1 MLQITPNWSFDE
13 ISRHVDAKIDIYFE
27 EIPMSIYSKDYL
39 IDFNILEECSKD
51 TNNPLGAPAANAIDI
66 TLYNDNDIFTP
77 TNKNS
82 PLYKQI
88 KLGMKI
94 CPYFCC
100 TQGTDIEITSKDI
113 VWIPMGVFYVT
124 DWKVTGDR
132 LVKISGYDILYKLLN
147 ETFPAVFI
155 KQQITYKD
163 FILDFLSSLNYESVF
178 LSNSNGKEFA
188 TKLAYTPYQNTDTI
202 ANVLLRFTQATWSL
216 CYANRKESIIFNA
229 LSNKEPLADLTENNQ
244 VLDLNTQQSIIKT
257 YEGVNLT
264 YYRYQCT
271 GTKKL
276 LNVSNLEIPLGSAVF
291 GPYEFSENV
300 LRIAGLTSD
309 TDDTY
314 YSCINNWTADC
325 KSILLHTTLGG
336 FIVLYAGYYDNY
348 GLYNKSEVYT
358 CSIDKYLYNP
368 ERLYILYTT
377 KSGIDIFIS
386 WYDED
391 GNFLNKSVLTTSDD
405 GKVLIKREDSIL
417 YQLNTLTGS
426 YVYADGSIT
435 NETSAYMVRLDGTI
449 ECSPAEKYT
458 IKLNRPDMSGED
470 IVCFWWDL
478 SGGYKQSTNVTLNS
492 EGNAVFTI
500 PEDVYF
506 FSAHFHKNF
515 RPAGDTIDIEGP
527 LRGKNINTDIIVA
540 SGFYSTA
547 TGKKVD
553 ADNRSRIDAPFK
565 VTPNTLLLLD
575 THNKA
580 MVGET
585 FVVFYYD
592 GENNY
597 LSSQSITITSR
608 GNGLF
613 TTPAN
618 CHFITAYFSTS
629 IIAVGNA
636 ATITSP
642 GTVIIPKTFTF
653 YALKDDLALGSNV
666 SLLLEGEIMPSTEKA
681 NITIFGEAI
690 EATKVYKHD
699 NTSNALSI
707 DNCYIQDEN
716 QAFIIKDLWEEYIH
730 TDVPILEV
738 SVRGNPLLEIGDAIH
753 IVCPSKKIDF
763 SGIIMRADYSFNGSL
778 SCTLTLLNL
787 DILKDRR

>member
-27 EIPMSIYSKDYL
+27 ETPMSIYSKDYL
-39 IDFNILEECSKD
+39 IDFNILEECSED

-88 KLGMKI
+88 KLGIRI

-113 VWIPMGVFYVT
+113 VWVPMGVFYVT

-147 ETFPAVFI
+147 ETFPSVFI

-188 TKLAYTPYQNTDTI
+188 TKLAYTPYQSTDKI
-202 ANVLLRFTQATWSL
+202 ADVLLRFTQATWSL

-264 YYRYQCT
+264 YYRYQRT

-276 LNVSNLEIPLGSAVF
+276 LNVSDLEIPLGSAVF

-300 LRIAGLTSD
+300 LRIAGLTSN

-314 YSCINNWTADC
+314 YNCINNWKADC
-325 KSILLHTTLGG
+325 KSILLHTTLGN
-336 FIVLYAGYYDNY
+336 FIVLYAGYYDNH

-368 ERLYILYTT
+368 ERLYTLYTT

-391 GNFLNKSVLTTSDD
+391 GNFLNKSVLTTSED
-405 GKVLIKREDSIL
+405 GKVLIKREDNIL
-417 YQLNTLTGS
+417 YQLNTLAGS

-435 NETSAYMVRLDGTI
+435 NETSAYMVRLDGKI
-449 ECSPAEKYT
+449 ECSPAEEYT
-458 IKLNRPDMSGED
+458 IKLNRPDISEKD

-478 SGGYKQSTNVTLNS
+478 SGGYKQYTKVTLNS

-506 FSAHFHKNF
+506 FSAHFPKNF
-515 RPAGDTIDIEGP
+515 RPAGDTIDIKGP
-527 LRGKNINTDIIVA
+527 LRGKNINTDITVT
-540 SGFYSTA
+540 SGLYDIT
-547 TGKKVD
+547 TGEKKE
-553 ADNRSRIDAPFK
+553 ADNRSRIDTPFK
-565 VTPNTLLLLD
+565 VTPNTLFLLD

-580 MVGET
+580 MVGGT
-585 FVVFYYD
+585 FRVLYYD

-597 LSSQSITITSR
+597 LSSQSITITRR

-613 TTPAN
+613 TTPEN

-629 IIAVGNA
+629 IIAVDKV

-642 GTVIIPKTFTF
+642 GPVITPKTFTF
-653 YALKDDLALGSNV
+653 YALKDNLALGSNV
-666 SLLLEGEIMPSTEKA
+666 SLLLEGEIMPSTGKA

-707 DNCYIQDEN
+707 DNCYIQDEK

-730 TDVPILEV
+730 ADVPVLEV

-753 IVCPSKKIDF
+753 VICPSKKVDF

-787 DILKDRR
+787 DILKDRG

>member
-27 EIPMSIYSKDYL
+27 ETPMSIYSKNYL
-39 IDFNILEECSKD
+39 IDFNILEECSED

-88 KLGMKI
+88 KLGIRI

-100 TQGTDIEITSKDI
+100 TQGADIEITSKDI

-147 ETFPAVFI
+147 ETFPSVFI

-188 TKLAYTPYQNTDTI
+188 TKLAYTPYQSTDTI

-229 LSNKEPLADLTENNQ
+229 LSNKEPLAELSENNQ

-264 YYRYQCT
+264 YYRYQRT

-276 LNVSNLEIPLGSAVF
+276 LNVSDLEIPPGSAVF

-300 LRIAGLTSD
+300 LRIAGLTSNS
-309 TDDTY
+309 DDTY
-314 YSCINNWTADC
+314 YNCINNWTADC
-325 KSILLHTTLGG
+325 KSILLHTTLGN

-348 GLYNKSEVYT
+348 GIYNKSELYT
-358 CSIDKYLYNP
+358 CSINRYLYNP
-368 ERLYILYTT
+368 ERLYTLYTT

-386 WYDED
+386 WYDEH

-405 GKVLIKREDSIL
+405 GKVLIKRGDSIL
-417 YQLNTLTGS
+417 YQLNTLAGS
-426 YVYADGSIT
+426 YAYSDGSIT

-449 ECSPAEKYT
+449 ECVPAEEYT
-458 IKLNRPDMSGED
+458 IKLNKPDMSGED

-478 SGGYKQSTNVTLNS
+478 SGGYKQYTNVTLNS

-515 RPAGDTIDIEGP
+515 RPAGDTINIEGP
-527 LRGKNINTDIIVA
+527 LRE
-540 SGFYSTA
+540 TA
-547 TGKKVD
+547 
-553 ADNRSRIDAPFK
+553 I
-565 VTPNTLLLLD
+565 TP
-575 THNKA
+575 K
-580 MVGET
+580 
-585 FVVFYYD
+585 F
-592 GENNY
+592 
-597 LSSQSITITSR
+597 
-608 GNGLF
+608 
-613 TTPAN
+613 
-618 CHFITAYFSTS
+618 
-629 IIAVGNA
+629 
-636 ATITSP
+636 
-642 GTVIIPKTFTF
+642 FTF
-653 YALKDDLALGSNV
+653 YALKDNLALGSNV
-666 SLLLEGEIMPSTEKA
+666 SLLLEGEIIPSTGKA

-690 EATKVYKHD
+690 EATKIYKHD

-707 DNCYIQDEN
+707 DNCYIQDEK

-730 TDVPILEV
+730 KDVPILEV

-763 SGIIMRADYSFNGSL
+763 SGIIMRANYSFDGSL